1 MPEITFKQSS
11 RFQLTNYA
19 GLSLIGECFAA
30 SQLDLLV
37 DRKIPVSKGMKTS
50 DLIKSMIALLSI
62 GKSDYEA
69 IEAFSGDEFFKEALG
84 IKKVPSSVW
93 LRQRLDDKALEL
105 LPLCN
110 EANLRLLSRAQVPIT
125 PHQGY
130 VCLDIDTFVMNND
143 NSKKELVSRTYQG
156 NDGYTPIAAYLGN
169 EGWSLGL
176 ELRNGS
182 DHSAKNSAQFFTKA
196 FERTQHLVA
205 GKEPILLR
213 VDSGFDSSELLMC
226 AQQEKE
232 RYAQSQTGSFDYIF
246 KWNPRQQDKQAI
258 LNEAIQSGTITK
270 LREGKRQGWIEHQVT
285 KTFADK
291 THTFRLLIRV
301 TERTIDKKGQMLIM
315 PDITLD
321 GWYTSLKDDG
331 ETIAEHYRH
340 HGTHEQYH
348 SEIKSDLDLERLPSG
363 KFNTNNLIV
372 HLGAYA
378 YNCLR
383 MIGQLGLT
391 GKISPV
397 RHPAKRRRIKTVLQ
411 EIMYRAAKVIKQA
424 RSFIIDFGRNA
435 AVTLNVFN
443 HVKSAIRRSYTT

>member
-19 GLSLIGECFAA
+19 GFSLLGECFIA

-50 DLIKSMIALLSI
+50 DLLKSMIALLSI

-69 IEAFSGDEFFKEALG
+69 IEAFSGDEFFKESLG

-93 LRQRLDDKALEL
+93 LRQRLNSKATEL
-105 LPLCN
+105 LSLCN
-110 EANLRLLSRAQVPIT
+110 EVNLRLLSRTQAPIT
-125 PHQGY
+125 PHLGY

-169 EGWSLGL
+169 EGWNIGL
-176 ELRNGS
+176 ELRAGS
-182 DHSAKNSAQFFTKA
+182 DHSAKNSAQFFSKA
-196 FERTQHLVA
+196 FERSQHLVA
-205 GKEPILLR
+205 GKEPVLLR

-258 LNEAIQSGTITK
+258 LNDVIQSGTMTE
-270 LREGKRQGWIEHQVT
+270 LRTGKRQGWVEHQIT

-291 THTFRLLIRV
+291 THSFRLLIRV

-315 PDITLD
+315 PEITLD
-321 GWYTSLKDDG
+321 GWYTSLKDEG
-331 ETIAEHYRH
+331 ETIAQLYRH

-372 HLGAYA
+372 HLGAYT

-383 MIGQLGLT
+383 IIGQLGLT

-424 RSFIIDFGRNA
+424 RGFVVDFGRHA
-435 AVTLNVFN
+435 AATLNVFN
-443 HVKSAIRRSYTT
+443 HVQTTIRRSCTT